1 MSKLRDNIIAK
12 ISAAVAAADPNIR
25 ITDLRLLLMRTR
37 RAAEPPEAHH
47 RIWME
52 EMHKQVQRTL
62 KARKAARDTRPT
74 LFTNPSNT
82 SLL

>member
-1 MSKLRDNIIAK
+1 MSKLRDNILAK
-12 ISAAVAAADPNIR
+12 ITAATEAADPNIR

-52 EMHKQVQRTL
+52 EMHKHVQRTL
-62 KARKAARDTRPT
+62 KAPKAARDNRTT
-74 LFTNPSNT
+74 LLTTPSNNPH
-82 SLL
+82 L